1 MVEVLLGGQDGLV
14 NVLGVILGVATAS
27 GETRIVLAAGMAAA
41 MAEFVSMGAV
51 AYTSRLTAGEIY
63 ESERQREHRHIRLRS
78 DLEREEVRELF
89 AKMGFD
95 GELLDLVVTKITSNP
110 DVWVDVMMALEH
122 QLTRVSRR
130 SALRSALLVGGA
142 ALLGSLPPL
151 APFLFLDVAT
161 ATWASTLVS
170 AVILFAFGAYKGR
183 VTVGRPLRGGLEIAT
198 IGIASA
204 LIGYVVGLAFRAP
217 G

>member
-1 MVEVLLGGQDGLV
+1 MVEALLGGQDGLV

-41 MAEFVSMGAV
+41 MSEFVSMGAV
-51 AYTSRLTAGEIY
+51 AYTSRQAAGELY
-63 ESERQREHRHIRLRS
+63 ESERRRELRHIRLRS
-78 DLEREEVRELF
+78 NLERGEIRELF

-95 GELLDLVVTKITSNP
+95 GDLLEGAVTKITSDP
-110 DVWVDVMMALEH
+110 DVWIDVMMALEH
-122 QLTRVSRR
+122 RLEPVSRR
-130 SALRSALLVGGA
+130 AALHSAILVGGA

-151 APFLFLDVAT
+151 APFVVLPIGAAIWVSLA
-161 ATWASTLVS
+161 VS
-170 AVILFAFGAYKGR
+170 ALFLFAFGAYKGR
-183 VTVGRPLRGGLEIAT
+183 ATVGRPLRSGLELTA

-204 LIGYVVGLAFRAP
+204 LVGYAVGLAFRVP